1 MTDDRPLLT
10 TRTLGETENA
20 LRALLSQTLQGTG
33 IDYPHWV
40 VLTVVARSQ
49 PSISTTELATRLA
62 KSLRIGDAAAVAL
75 IDDLRARHILDQAGD
90 PIALTADGAALFQRL
105 DAKIGALTRQLWA
118 GIDVDDLAAAY
129 RVHSTITDRANHLLA
144 RRS

>member
-20 LRALLSQTLQGTG
+20 LRALLSQTLHGTG

-62 KSLRIGDAAAVAL
+62 KSLRIDDAAAVAL
-75 IDDLRARHILDQAGD
+75 ID
-90 PIALTADGAALFQRL
+90 
-105 DAKIGALTRQLWA
+105 
-118 GIDVDDLAAAY
+118 
-129 RVHSTITDRANHLLA
+129 
-144 RRS
+144 